1 MKISSKNRELLINMW
16 LLVVLPLVVYWLV
29 LRNNKVTQGY
39 LASLELTEEWKKEIE
54 RLETESEKQEVIELD
69 RSWELKFLH
78 YAD

>member
-1 MKISSKNRELLINMW
+1 MKPSSKNKELLINIW
-16 LLVVLPLVVYWLV
+16 LLVVLPLFVYWIV
-29 LRNNKVTQGY
+29 LRNNKVTQRY

-54 RLETESEKQEVIELD
+54 RLETESGKQEIIELD

>member
-1 MKISSKNRELLINMW
+1 MKPSSKNKELLINIW
-16 LLVVLPLVVYWLV
+16 LLVVLPLIVYWLV
-29 LRNNKVTQGY
+29 LRNNKVNQEY
-39 LASLELTEEWKKEIE
+39 LASLELTDEWRKEIE

>member
-1 MKISSKNRELLINMW
+1 MKLSPKNKELLINIW
-16 LLVVLPLVVYWLV
+16 LLVVLPLFVYWLV
-29 LRNNKVTQGY
+29 LRNNKVTQRY

-54 RLETESEKQEVIELD
+54 RLETESGKQEIIELD